1 MQTEGV
7 VVVAA
12 VAVVEVAVVGVADT
26 KTLHP
31 KGLNIMKQFHQWHS
45 SKNFFLV

>member
-1 MQTEGV
+1 MQTKG

-12 VAVVEVAVVGVADT
+12 VAVVAVVVVVGVAVT
-26 KTLHP
+26 KMLHP